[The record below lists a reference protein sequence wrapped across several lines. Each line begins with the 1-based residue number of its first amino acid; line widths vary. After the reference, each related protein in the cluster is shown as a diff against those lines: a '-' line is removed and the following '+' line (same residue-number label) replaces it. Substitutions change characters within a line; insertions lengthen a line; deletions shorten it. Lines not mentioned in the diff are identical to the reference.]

1 MKTLERKLNQLL
13 ANHVTMMHKVQAY
26 HWLVEGPEF
35 FATHNMMEGY
45 YDALSARVDEI
56 AEKIL
61 MIGGT
66 PLVSMGD
73 FLANAGISE
82 ATARGIDTEAALKET
97 LAGFEMLRG
106 GAVDLRKAADETGGT
121 NGILVGAF
129 ADDIVSGLSKDIW
142 MLRQATGG

>member
-13 ANHVTMMHKVQAY
+13 ANHVTMAHKVQAY
-26 HWLVEGPEF
+26 HWLVTGPEF
-35 FATHNMMEGY
+35 FEIHTLMEGY
-45 YDALSARVDEI
+45 YDAFSARVDEI

-66 PLVSMGD
+66 PLVSMSD
-73 FLANAGISE
+73 FLANADIPE
-82 ATARGIDTEAALKET
+82 AKMRRIDTESALLET
-97 LAGFEMLRG
+97 LSGFESLRD
-106 GAVDLRKAADETGGT
+106 GAADLCREADETEGA

-129 ADDIVSGLSKDIW
+129 ADEIVSDLSKDIW